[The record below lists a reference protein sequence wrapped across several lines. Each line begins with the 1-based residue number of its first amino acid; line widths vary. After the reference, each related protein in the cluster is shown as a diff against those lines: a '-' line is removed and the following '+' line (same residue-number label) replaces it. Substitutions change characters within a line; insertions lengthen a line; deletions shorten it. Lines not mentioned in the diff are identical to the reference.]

1 MRYTKKNK
9 EKLNKSKIEGKIHDV
24 VIIGGGHAGCEAA
37 AASSRMG
44 CSTLLITNNVSKIG
58 EMSCNPS
65 IGGLG
70 KGHLVREID
79 ALDGI
84 MAKAIDKSGIQF
96 RMLNASKG
104 PAVRGLRAQADR
116 KLYKK
121 AINQFLNNEKN
132 LNIIEDE
139 VIDIHLSKKEHRV
152 KGVILSKG
160 RIVPCGTIVL
170 TTGTFLN
177 GIIHLGEKKTKAGR
191 IGEKATYGLS
201 KTFKK
206 LGFKLGRMKT
216 GTPPRI
222 DKKTI
227 NFKNLNKQPSDKTI
241 IPFSFLTKKVEIDQI
256 CCFITTTNK
265 KTHKIIEKNI
275 KKSAIYSGQIKSIGP
290 RYCPSIEDKI
300 VKFKDKD
307 KHHIFLE
314 PEGLDTN
321 VIYPNGISTSL
332 PENIQKKMVN
342 SIKGLENAKIL
353 QYGYAIE
360 YDYIDPLQLSNTLE
374 TNKISNLFLAG
385 QINGTTGYE
394 EAAAQGII
402 AGINA
407 ASKIKKKNKFILSR
421 SEAYIGVLID
431 DLVNRGVT
439 EPYRMFTSRAEYRL
453 ILRSENADLRLT
465 SKGLEMG
472 CISNKRGKK
481 FKEKKSLLEKIKRKY
496 KKITITP
503 NKLKE
508 YGIKI
513 NLDGKKR
520 NIFELLVFK
529 NVNRKNLERIWP
541 NIKNI
546 PNDIF
551 EELETNSIYKG
562 YIERQV
568 QDIKDLKKEETM
580 MIPDDI
586 NFNKIPNLSNEVL
599 EKLNYVKPKNLN
611 EVTKISGITPAA
623 IINLLR
629 FLNKK
634 KKNSFKNKKKWI
646 A

>member
-1 MRYTKKNK
+1 MIKTH
-9 EKLNKSKIEGKIHDV
+9 E
-24 VIIGGGHAGCEAA
+24 VIVIGGGHAGCEAA

-44 CSTLLITNNVSKIG
+44 CSTLLITNNLSKIG

-104 PAVRGLRAQADR
+104 PAVRGLRVQADR

-121 AINQFLNNEKN
+121 AINQLLKSEKN
-132 LNIIEDE
+132 LHIIEDE
-139 VIDIHLSKKEHRV
+139 VIDIHLSKKDHKV
-152 KGVILSKG
+152 KGVVLSKG
-160 RIVPCGTIVL
+160 KKIVPCGTIIL

-177 GIIHLGEKKTKAGR
+177 GIIHVGEKKTNAGR

-227 NFKNLNKQPSDKTI
+227 NLKNLKKQFSDETI
-241 IPFSFLTKKVEIDQI
+241 IPFSFLTKKVEINQI

-265 KTHKIIEKNI
+265 KTHKIIKKNI
-275 KKSAIYSGQIKSIGP
+275 KKSAIYSGQIKSTGP
-290 RYCPSIEDKI
+290 RYCPSIEDKV

-332 PENIQKKMVN
+332 PENIQEKMVK
-342 SIKGLENAKIL
+342 SIKGLENARIL

-360 YDYIDPLQLSNTLE
+360 YDYIDPLQLSNSLE
-374 TNKISNLFLAG
+374 TNKIHNLFLAG

-407 ASKIKKKNKFILSR
+407 ACKIKKKNKFILSR
-421 SEAYIGVLID
+421 SEAYIGVLIN

-465 SKGLEMG
+465 SKGLEIG
-472 CISNKRGKK
+472 CISNERAKK
-481 FKEKKSLLEKIKRKY
+481 FKEKKSLLEKIKKEY
-496 KKITITP
+496 EKITITP
-503 NKLKE
+503 NKLKK

-529 NVNRKNLERIWP
+529 NVNRKKLERIWP
-541 NIKNI
+541 NIKNV

-551 EELETNSIYKG
+551 EELETNSVYKG
-562 YIERQV
+562 YVERQI

-580 MIPDDI
+580 TIPENI

-599 EKLNYVKPKNLN
+599 EKLNYIKPKNLN

-634 KKNSFKNKKKWI
+634 KNSSKIKNKWI

>member
-1 MRYTKKNK
+1 MFNSEKNK
-9 EKLNKSKIEGKIHDV
+9 QIKNKHKVSRETYKVIV
-24 VIIGGGHAGCEAA
+24 VGGGHAGCEAA
-37 AASSRMG
+37 VAAARIG
-44 CSTLLITNNVSKIG
+44 CSTLLVTNNKSKIG

-84 MAKAIDKSGIQF
+84 IAKAIDMSGIHF

-116 KLYKK
+116 NLYKK
-121 AINQFLNNEKN
+121 AINKLLKKEKN
-132 LNIIEDE
+132 LKILEDE
-139 VIDIHLSKKEHRV
+139 VVDLDINNKFVRGVVLSKNK
-152 KGVILSKG
+152 
-160 RIVPCGTIVL
+160 IVSCETIVL

-177 GIIHLGEKKTKAGR
+177 GLIHIGDKKIPAGR
-191 IGEKATYGLS
+191 VGEKATHGLS

-206 LGFKLGRMKT
+206 YGFNLGRMKT

-222 DKKTI
+222 AKKSI
-227 NFKNLNKQPSDKTI
+227 NFKKLKRQDSDKKIT
-241 IPFSFLTKKVEIDQI
+241 PFSFMNKSIKIKQI
-256 CCFITTTNK
+256 PCFITHTNQ

-275 KKSAIYSGQIKSIGP
+275 VKSAIYSGQIQSTGP

-300 VKFKDKD
+300 VKFKDKTQ
-307 KHHIFLE
+307 HHIFLE
-314 PEGLDTN
+314 PEGLNSD

-332 PENIQKKMVN
+332 PENIQKNFVQ
-342 SIKGLENAKIL
+342 SIYGLENAKIL

-360 YDYIDPLQLSNTLE
+360 YDYVDPLQLSNTLE
-374 TNKISNLFLAG
+374 TNKINNLYLAG

-407 ASKIKKKNKFILSR
+407 ALKVLKKDEFVLSR

-431 DLVNRGVT
+431 DLVNKGVT

-453 ILRSENADLRLT
+453 LLRSDNADLRLT
-465 SKGLEMG
+465 SKGILIG
-472 CISNKRGKK
+472 CVSKSRNIKFNEKQLLLKK
-481 FKEKKSLLEKIKRKY
+481 IDRKY
-496 KKITITP
+496 KNMTFSP
-503 NKLKE
+503 NNLLK

-520 NIFELLVFK
+520 NIFDLLVFK
-529 NVNRKNLERIWP
+529 NIDRKKLENIWP
-541 NIKNI
+541 KIKEI

-551 EELETNSIYKG
+551 EELETKSVYKG
-562 YIERQV
+562 YVERQL
-568 QDIKDLKKEETM
+568 QDISDLKKDEELK
-580 MIPDDI
+580 IPKNIDYK
-586 NFNKIPNLSNEVL
+586 KIPNLTSEAL
-599 EKLNYVKPKNLN
+599 EKLNYIKPKNLG
-611 EVTKISGITPAA
+611 EIIRISGVTPAA
-623 IINLLR
+623 VINILR
-629 FLNKK
+629 FVNKK
-634 KKNSFKNKKKWI
+634 KTNYSKKNKWAI
-646 A
+646 